1 MRITRGVQKRRSG
14 RCWHDWATSSKW
26 PFGQSTT
33 IRSLIYLHPTGRLA
47 RPPLHVMAPSPNQ
60 VPSKWTW
67 AAVPQEVASPRPDA
81 LLCLSLDV
89 CRAFNYYKSQARPH
103 LCLSG
108 CQGFWPV
115 GIIIIWAHLGWD
127 LEQKPLATAEPV
139 FTPPLCCP
147 PKEGCLEALQPRLEA
162 LPSVPRM
169 DFSRN

>member
-1 MRITRGVQKRRSG
+1 MRITRGVQKGRSG

-47 RPPLHVMAPSPNQ
+47 RPPLHVMGPSPNQ

-108 CQGFWPV
+108 CQTCGNHYHLSSSWVRLGAEASSHSWACLHTAPLLSSQRRLLWSPPV
-115 GIIIIWAHLGWD
+115 STGS
-127 LEQKPLATAEPV
+127 
-139 FTPPLCCP
+139 
-147 PKEGCLEALQPRLEA
+147 
-162 LPSVPRM
+162 PS
-169 DFSRN
+169 